1 MRSLQGQEEKQR
13 VRSPDVLSISAPQR
27 PCEGAGK
34 RVLNLMPSPTC
45 VGFWLLALCYLTISP
60 VLTHRA

>member
-1 MRSLQGQEEKQR
+1 M
-13 VRSPDVLSISAPQR
+13 LSISAPQR